1 MKKHRITQELAAI
14 GRILDSAR
22 LLDLV
27 RTEVR
32 KAMKEEAII
41 VGGETSD
48 NPNYDVVV
56 VHHQGKKTNNEV
68 KRRLAKSIE
77 DIEIAELD
85 TLVDNVLG
93 IRYARRGKNND
104 AQTETTE

>member
-22 LLDLV
+22 LLGLV
-27 RTEVR
+27 RSEVR
-32 KAMKEEAII
+32 KAMKEEVMI

-56 VHHQGKKTNNEV
+56 VHHQGKKANKEV
-68 KRRLAKSIE
+68 KRRLAKSIK
-77 DIEIAELD
+77 DVEIAELD
-85 TLVDNVLG
+85 TIVDNVLG
-93 IRYARRGKNND
+93 IRYARRGKNN
-104 AQTETTE
+104 AETETTT